1 MGGQVQERHG
11 RSSISRHYQAA
22 PPAGDPLT
30 ALTVDGASGE
40 SLNFWW
46 HLRLADLVV
55 APPPSVTQV
64 AQPLNHFY
72 GVVGVEWGAVGF
84 PALALCAANLPG
96 DVAIG
101 IEFQL
106 DDGDPRRGFIRAAK
120 QSSDNQP
127 LAAADSTVA
136 TFAAADK
143 YILCRR
149 LD

>member
-1 MGGQVQERHG
+1 
-11 RSSISRHYQAA
+11 
-22 PPAGDPLT
+22 
-30 ALTVDGASGE
+30 
-40 SLNFWW
+40 
-46 HLRLADLVV
+46 
-55 APPPSVTQV
+55 
-64 AQPLNHFY
+64 
-72 GVVGVEWGAVGF
+72 VVGVEWGAFGF
-84 PALALCAANLPG
+84 PALALRAANLLG

-101 IEFQL
+101 IELQL

-136 TFAAADK
+136 TFAAAGK